1 MKNSKKR
8 LLRIEDEKGLKE
20 EILTLEKKIEEL
32 SKRMPAHSVPVEM
45 MQGLDD
51 LEDKLSAKK
60 RKLNNSEKD
69 EMSKSP

>member
-1 MKNSKKR
+1 LKNSKKR